1 MFQIFILPIE
11 KLLHTLRI
19 SCLVSRA
26 NCSEANSQELCPH
39 YSPLTVALGG
49 MPYVLT
55 VLWIVISKSLSLT
68 KHGLEPQLSFKVGSL
83 MELPWPGIFRGF
95 PSDNAALSYVV
106 HENIFEESQA
116 LNELPS
122 HRVEMI
128 VSEKVFLRKWWC
140 QWDLFFGVTSHSTSW
155 VVPLSML
162 GNQNWEK
169 YEQVF

>member
-11 KLLHTLRI
+11 KLLRTLRI